1 MIVHGFKGPRTR
13 RLMEEEEEKSI
24 KKTRESTPFHY
35 QPPLSTPTIEV
46 RLSQSV
52 SSTWKALRP
61 CGTPLT
67 ASWCSRNTYSLRFG
81 NTLNRQIYA
90 EFSIIAYIGSKVRNH
105 SDYFLRF

>member
-1 MIVHGFKGPRTR
+1 M
-13 RLMEEEEEKSI
+13 EEEEKSI

-61 CGTPLT
+61 CGTPSQLRGVVEIHT
-67 ASWCSRNTYSLRFG
+67 AYVLG
-81 NTLNRQIYA
+81 IP
-90 EFSIIAYIGSKVRNH
+90 
-105 SDYFLRF
+105 